1 MQFNAVYERCDAILN
16 EQIDLLQ
23 QGEVEPILVL
33 EQEKDKLL
41 RQVEWQEL
49 EGSEEQ
55 LALAQELLA
64 KQQAFEHQCAL
75 VREDLFRQ
83 LSEVRKQQKALN
95 SYLDNR

>member
-1 MQFNAVYERCDAILN
+1 MKFQAAYERCDAILN
-16 EQIDLLQ
+16 EQISLLQ
-23 QGEVEPILVL
+23 QGEIESIIEL
-33 EQEKDKLL
+33 EQEKDQLL
-41 RQVEWQEL
+41 RQVEWNEL
-49 EGSEEQ
+49 ESCGEQ
-55 LALAQELLA
+55 IELAKELLA